1 MGLVRRLIIG
11 LVAAALAGGFLAPW
25 LSPAASVSAADE
37 PPPAPERK
45 TSIDVTFTQ
54 FEWWMVRWKD
64 NTIQCSIKIEHE
76 GMPTSDEI
84 LTACG
89 AKGLE
94 AWIATSTCK
103 LGANCSGVYMQE
115 LGSRSAQKQMEIVL
129 PLPSVQLALE
139 GCDAE
144 GPQKECTQTPVL
156 VFQANEPLPNESVI
170 RIQGTINGQGFS
182 CAGANCGLALAP
194 TDEKGDVLEF
204 WADSSF
210 GDSSEHY
217 TAMVRVLPQ
226 GDFMAPDG
234 QTKDSQLWYVDVL
247 SSQYQ
252 DSDAASCTDIWQVLP
267 DVGGPPAWLQTPAD
281 PSELKTVV
289 SYYYLAAMLIQN
301 GAVDASGCPDGGLQ
315 STQTANACGIQKAFS
330 QVTAW
335 QNLFDEEIYSV
346 ARETGMPA
354 QLLKNVF
361 SRESQLWP
369 GTYHS
374 YREAGLGQMTE
385 KGADTVL
392 LWNPSFYSQF
402 CPLVLGRDTCEL
414 GFGNLKANEQNILR
428 GALVRKVNASCAD
441 CPMGIDLT
449 QANFSVH
456 VFAEGMRGNCEQ
468 VRRIITDVTEK
479 SPGEL
484 SSYVDLWKF
493 TLVNY
498 NAGSGCL
505 ARAVNKVWNAGVPM
519 TWDNLTGYLEPVC
532 LSGVDY
538 VNDITGMETPV
549 PTPTS
554 WVPFGAVPEAPIVS
568 TPPAGG
574 VLTPT
579 PQVTATLRAPVPT
592 TAPTPTP
599 LPGPTTPAPTDD
611 EQPYP

>member
-1 MGLVRRLIIG
+1 MNLLRRLIIG
-11 LVAAALAGGFLAPW
+11 LTAVACAGALLAPW
-25 LSPAASVSAADE
+25 FSPAAPVSAANE

-45 TSIDVTFTQ
+45 TSIRLTYTA
-54 FEWWMVRWKD
+54 FEWWMVNWKD
-64 NTIQCSIKIEHE
+64 NTIQCRLLIEHE
-76 GMPTSDEI
+76 GMPTGDEI

-89 AKGLE
+89 PKGLE
-94 AWIATSTCK
+94 AWAATSACK

-115 LGSRSAQKQMEIVL
+115 IGARSAEKQVEVEL
-129 PLPSVQLALE
+129 PLPSVELTLE
-139 GCDAE
+139 GCNAE
-144 GPQKECTQTPVL
+144 NPQKECTNIPML
-156 VFQANEPLPNESVI
+156 VFQASEPLPNESVI
-170 RIQGTINGQGFS
+170 RIQGAINGQGFS
-182 CAGANCGLALAP
+182 CAGDNCALALAP
-194 TDEKGDVLEF
+194 TDDKGDVLEF
-204 WADSSF
+204 WAESSF

-217 TAMVRVLPQ
+217 SAMLRVLPQ

-234 QTKDSQLWYVDVL
+234 ASQDSPLWYVDVL
-247 SSQYQ
+247 SSQYH
-252 DSDAASCTDIWQVLP
+252 DSDAASCADIWQVLP
-267 DVGGPPAWLQTPAD
+267 DVGGPPAWLQTPAQASD
-281 PSELKTVV
+281 LKTVV

-301 GAVDASGCPDGGLQ
+301 GAVDASGCPNGGLQ
-315 STQTANACGIQKAFS
+315 SAQTANACGITKAYE
-330 QVTAW
+330 QVTDW
-335 QNLFDEEIYSV
+335 QNLFDSEIYSV

-392 LWNPSFYSQF
+392 LWNPEFFAQF
-402 CPLVLGRDTCEL
+402 CPLVLGRDTCDL

-449 QANFSVH
+449 QANFSVR
-456 VFAEGMRGNCEQ
+456 VFAEGLRGNCEQ
-468 VRRIITDVTEK
+468 VSRIITDVTEK
-479 SPGEL
+479 SAGEL

-505 ARAVNKVWNAGVPM
+505 ARAVNKVWNAGAPM
-519 TWDNLTGYLEPVC
+519 TWENLISYLEPVC
-532 LSGVDY
+532 RGGADY

-549 PTPTS
+549 PTPTT
-554 WVPFGAVPEAPIVS
+554 WVAFGEAPPEAVVA
-568 TPPAGG
+568 TPPAGTQ
-574 VLTPT
+574 LTPT
-579 PQVTATLRAPVPT
+579 PQATVTPPAPMPTRAPTSIP
-592 TAPTPTP
+592 P
-599 LPGPTTPAPTDD
+599 PGPTTPAPTDD